1 MLGEAG
7 DDTPRLGD
15 LKSGAPRGRCACGP
29 EAPTGPGHRGAPGA
43 VGANCT
49 RVPQTPEEHVPTQT
63 RVGKLDPMG
72 IDMTSNSERKSN
84 SDEGIGAHLSTK
96 GKEGSSNVT

>member
-1 MLGEAG
+1 
-7 DDTPRLGD
+7 
-15 LKSGAPRGRCACGP
+15 
-29 EAPTGPGHRGAPGA
+29 
-43 VGANCT
+43 
-49 RVPQTPEEHVPTQT
+49 
-63 RVGKLDPMG
+63 MG